1 MVAIIIINFIV
12 IYNSRVVL
20 VVLVVLSIVVK
31 ENGTFFKFPSI
42 ILISSRLFILLEKA
56 FTIYIVF
63 SKALPKFFPFP
74 LCCYHFPS

>member
-1 MVAIIIINFIV
+1 MVAIIIISFIV

-42 ILISSRLFILLEKA
+42 LLISSRLFILLEKA

-63 SKALPKFFPFP
+63 SKALPKLFPFP
-74 LCCYHFPS
+74 LSCYPFPS